1 MNLFL
6 GHTYQ
11 HWEYADLY
19 NVEHSLYWMRTVC
32 LTISLQHSSELILLL
47 IPEALPLLEYLNV
60 TIEQP
65 RKDLITERRQPTK
78 SVQLSENDLRY
89 TNAAG
94 TKLRSFVL
102 RQMELQDLLTL
113 FKILTFPLLHTLI
126 LVDISDKCKC
136 NELTTN

>member
-1 MNLFL
+1 
-6 GHTYQ
+6 
-11 HWEYADLY
+11 
-19 NVEHSLYWMRTVC
+19 MRTVC

-65 RKDLITERRQPTK
+65 RQDLITERKQPTK

-113 FKILTFPLLHTLI
+113 FKIFTFPLLHTLI
-126 LVDISDKCKC
+126 LVDIFDKCKC